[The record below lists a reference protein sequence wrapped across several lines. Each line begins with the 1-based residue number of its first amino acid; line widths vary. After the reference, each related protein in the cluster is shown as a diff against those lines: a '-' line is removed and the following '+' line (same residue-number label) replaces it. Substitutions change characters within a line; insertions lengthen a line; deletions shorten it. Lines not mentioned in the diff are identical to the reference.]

1 MLTPTAF
8 DELSVP
14 ITELYRVY
22 EQNVINDI
30 ARRLAKMGNV
40 TETAAWQMNRLIQSG
55 LTYNNALEELSKVS
69 GKSTTELRRLFDA
82 VGIKSLAF
90 DDKLYVAAGLKPL
103 PLNLSPAMQN
113 VLLAGLRKTAG
124 FIHNLT
130 MTTAMSAEDAF
141 VDAADNAYLEVIHGA
156 MSYGQAIKAGI
167 KNLAAKGL
175 TTVNY
180 ATGHKDQLDVSLRRA
195 VLTGVAQTTGTLQ
208 LERAK
213 ELGQDLVQT
222 SAHIGARPTHEVWQ
236 GKVFSLSGK
245 DPNYPDFISSTGYGT
260 VTGLNGVN
268 CRHSI
273 YPFFKGISEFAY
285 TQATLD
291 EYADKTVT
299 YNGREL
305 SVYEATQKQRQL
317 EREIRKTKREAEAL
331 GSAKLDN
338 TEEIARI
345 RKLQARL
352 RDFVNQ
358 TGLSRQSSREGGRVL
373 KFSPVPPADE
383 TKKEV

>member
-1 MLTPTAF
+1 MLTSAQF
-8 DELSVP
+8 DQLNVP
-14 ITELYRVY
+14 IVDLYQTY
-22 EQNVINDI
+22 EQSVINDI
-30 ARRLAKMGNV
+30 SRRLASSHI
-40 TETAAWQMNRLIQSG
+40 ESAAWQMQRLTESG
-55 LTYNNALEELSKVS
+55 LTYENALEQLSKVT
-69 GKSTTELRRLFDA
+69 GKSAAELRKVFDA
-82 VGIKSLAF
+82 AGVRSLAF
-90 DDKLYVAAGLKPL
+90 DDRIYRAAGLKPL

-113 VLLAGLRKTAG
+113 VLLQGLRKTGGA
-124 FIHNLT
+124 IRNLT
-130 MTTAMSAEDAF
+130 MTTALTAQEAF
-141 VDAADNAYLEVIHGA
+141 ISAADLAYVQVSTGV
-156 MSYGQAIKAGI
+156 MSYGQAIKAAV
-167 KNLAAKGL
+167 KQVARQGL
-175 TTVNY
+175 TVLY
-180 ATGHKDQLDVSLRRA
+180 PTGHKDRLDVAMRRA

-245 DPNYPDFISSTGYGT
+245 DTQYPDFLTVTGYGT
-260 VTGLNGVN
+260 VTGLCGIN

-273 YPFFKGISEFAY
+273 FPFFKGISESAY

-299 YNGREL
+299 YNGKEL
-305 SVYEATQKQRQL
+305 SVYEAIQKQRSV

-345 RKLQARL
+345 RKLQAQL

-373 KFSPVPPADE
+373 KV
-383 TKKEV
+383 EV